1 MESNPASLKS
11 KKMQSIEIKEKN
23 GGVVGFYG
31 PDKNGNFKIVA
42 DKMYSVLSRDQ
53 AKEFVKK
60 INQIIG

>member
-1 MESNPASLKS
+1 
-11 KKMQSIEIKEKN
+11 MQSIEIKEKN

-42 DKMYSVLSRDQ
+42 DKMYNILSRDQ
-53 AKEFVKK
+53 AKELVKK